1 MQISEDYCC
10 SVFSSQHGEA
20 MFGTASRADV
30 WLLLEYNGAWGQK
43 AFKESLIPGNVK
55 SFLSAFLDSTP
66 NSKLLLVKSS
76 PGLLDPGISFF
87 IGKANEIEQS
97 LYEFKLDGYEDLMRL
112 NLQAILA
119 GDAAYEANRR
129 DEPLFL
135 VCTNGRRDTCC
146 AMNGLPVYMAMFE
159 AAGSLAWQSTHLGGH
174 RFAGNSVCLPH
185 GIYYGRL
192 SPADSA
198 EIVETY
204 RQGEITLKHLRG
216 RACYPPAVQ
225 AGEYFLRRQ
234 SGILG
239 LDAFHLLEAHENEA
253 GKWTIQ
259 FKEVKSGVIYRLVVS
274 EEISEQEYY
283 PSCRQ
288 DKISHLSEYKLKDY
302 SPGKI

>member
-1 MQISEDYCC
+1 MQPSEDYCC
-10 SVFSSQHGEA
+10 SVFSSQHGEP
-20 MFGTASRADV
+20 MFATASRADV

-55 SFLSAFLDSTP
+55 SFFSVFLGSTP
-66 NSKLLLVKSS
+66 NSKLLLIKSR

-87 IGKANEIEQS
+87 VGKADENEQA

-119 GDAAYEANRR
+119 GNASYKANRR

-135 VCTNGRRDTCC
+135 VCTNGRRDACC
-146 AMNGLPVYMAMFE
+146 ARSGLPVYMAMFE
-159 AAGSLAWQSTHLGGH
+159 AAGSQAWQSTHVGGH

-192 SPADSA
+192 SPADA
-198 EIVETY
+198 AGIVESY
-204 RQGEITLKHLRG
+204 RQGEMTLEHLRG

-234 SGILG
+234 SGIVG
-239 LDAFHLLEAHENEA
+239 LDAFHLLDVQEDKLR
-253 GKWTIQ
+253 KWAIQ
-259 FKEVKSGVIYRLVVS
+259 FKEVESGVIHHLVVS
-274 EEISEQEYY
+274 EEVSEQEYY

-288 DKISHLSEYKLKDY
+288 DKISHLSEYKLIDY
-302 SPGKI
+302 S